1 MTTRY
6 YKYLETFDTR
16 ILTGQFGAKARLC
29 RCGKWPQS
37 PADFFIFFLSGW
49 RRCGYFTVQ
58 MIDVDLIVSYEGDT
72 SEIHTDCK
80 HQTTAWP
87 PIDLRFFLTSTYF
100 NQILVWQVWLV
111 GTCWTQILKLAHDF
125 IEEGAL
131 KAAGGG
137 RRSFSFWA
145 SRANSRHLPSMT
157 IPSNMRFLG
166 ASTTARFFGP
176 KRTCSS
182 VSS

>member
-1 MTTRY
+1 MRLST
-6 YKYLETFDTR
+6 LEFSQGNSAPR
-16 ILTGQFGAKARLC
+16 HGCAGAANGHKVL
-29 RCGKWPQS
+29 QIFS
-37 PADFFIFFLSGW
+37 YFFLSGW
-49 RRCGYFTVQ
+49 PCGYFTVQ
-58 MIDVDLIVSYEGDT
+58 MIDVDLLVSCEGDT

-100 NQILVWQVWLV
+100 NQILVWLV

-125 IEEGAL
+125 IGEGAL
-131 KAAGGG
+131 KAAAPGGG